1 MSEKLSDYCLK
12 NDNKFVKSL
21 KRALDD
27 VIFISEDDIW
37 FEKDGDITRAYIYIG
52 HSLSVYELQKM
63 LSLFAPL
70 YWRVLGSYEH
80 VGFEVWFA
88 LTPDWL

>member
-1 MSEKLSDYCLK
+1 MSEKLSEYCLK
-12 NDNKFVKSL
+12 NNNRFVQCL

-27 VIFISEDDIW
+27 VIFIANDDIW
-37 FEKDGDITRAYIYIG
+37 FERDGDITRAYIYIG
-52 HSLSVYELQKM
+52 HDLTMNDMQGM

-70 YWRVLGSYEH
+70 YWRVLGSFEH
-80 VGFEVWFA
+80 VGFEVWFD